1 MGISVAMFV
10 ASLCATRA
18 APPPTEGMRC
28 LPEPPVS
35 SSVNRLPGRRGQAT
49 NSIPRRPLS
58 SKRRHSF
65 LPQTPSPPS
74 RLEVRDHPRA
84 RGTLPFRTGAARGCP
99 RLPAAARRAGQGSRR
114 CRGRRRGLHRSCT
127 GSGPQEGGETG
138 GARPVGRRQQG
149 GQVSLVVDMDESKVS
164 LGRGRFWERAKLAG
178 LARRVTRGM
187 CPEMVGDGAK

>member
-1 MGISVAMFV
+1 MGISVSMFV
-10 ASLCATRA
+10 ASLSVPHMLLQLPLRESVAF
-18 APPPTEGMRC
+18 
-28 LPEPPVS
+28 PEPPV
-35 SSVNRLPGRRGQAT
+35 SSVNRLPGRRGQA
-49 NSIPRRPLS
+49 NSISRRPLS

-65 LPQTPSPPS
+65 LPQTPSPSS

-99 RLPAAARRAGQGSRR
+99 RLPAAARRAGQGSCR

-149 GQVSLVVDMDESKVS
+149 GQISLVVEMDESKVS
-164 LGRGRFWERAKLAG
+164 LGSGRFWDRAKLVG
-178 LARRVTRGM
+178 IARRVTRGM
-187 CPEMVGDGAK
+187 